1 MPRNKPTMRYRVE
14 LSRMF
19 PGMWQV
25 IDVFTGLPG
34 EIGGFVSDCMS
45 DDEAADMVQT
55 MNIRDF
61 TSRGIKKLN

>member
-1 MPRNKPTMRYRVE
+1 MPKNVSTLRYRVE

-25 IDVFTGLPG
+25 IDMFTGLPG

-45 DDEAADMVQT
+45 DDEAADMAQT
-55 MNIRDF
+55 MNIRDV
-61 TSRGIKKLN
+61 TSRGIIKLN